1 VRLVTASLA
10 DVAAVT
16 PRSRLLTIDL
26 GGQAFVFKAG
36 QAVMFGPHG
45 SLERR
50 PYSIASGPGY
60 TATTGLIQLLLATDA
75 GMDLGWAVPRALVDL
90 EGPLG
95 DFTFDRV
102 PPETH
107 LLFVAGGVGIAPLRS
122 MLQEALALSPAP
134 SVTLLYSART
144 SDDFAFIQEF
154 EAHARAGI
162 LSLHQTVTRDEAAVW
177 QGRRGRVGRG
187 EFEAVLDHPQAT
199 LCFVC
204 GPNTF
209 VAESVETLK
218 GLGVPDAMVRVERWG
233 R

>member
-1 VRLVTASLA
+1 VGLVTASLA

-26 GGQAFVFKAG
+26 GGQTFAFKAG

-45 SLERR
+45 SSERR
-50 PYSIASGPGY
+50 PYSIANGPGY
-60 TATTGLIQLLLATDA
+60 TAATGLLQLLLAADA
-75 GMDLGWAVPRALVDL
+75 GMDLSWAVPRALVDL

-95 DFTFDRV
+95 DFTFDA
-102 PPETH
+102 PPPRTE

-122 MLQEALALSPAP
+122 MLQEALTHSPVP
-134 SVTLLYSART
+134 PVTLLYSARK
-144 SDDFAFIQEF
+144 SDDFAFIQEL
-154 EAHARAGI
+154 ESHARAGQ
-162 LSLHQTVTRDEAAVW
+162 LALHQTVTRDEGAVW

-187 EFEAVLDHPQAT
+187 EFEAVLREPQAT

-204 GPNTF
+204 GPSAF
-209 VAESVETLK
+209 VADTVETLK